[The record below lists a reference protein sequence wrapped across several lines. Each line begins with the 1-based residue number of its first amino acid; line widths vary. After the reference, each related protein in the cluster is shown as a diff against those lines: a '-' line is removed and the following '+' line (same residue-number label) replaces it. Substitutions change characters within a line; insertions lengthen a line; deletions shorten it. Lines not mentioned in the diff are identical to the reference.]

1 MGRIDLCSEGHS
13 RCSTTTGGRT
23 MKRKSDTYIAI
34 YKEYRKERELE
45 LIDLRAEVRELK
57 RMIEFL
63 CKKVFE

>member
-1 MGRIDLCSEGHS
+1 
-13 RCSTTTGGRT
+13 

-34 YKEYRKERELE
+34 YKKYKEERELE

>member
-1 MGRIDLCSEGHS
+1 
-13 RCSTTTGGRT
+13 
-23 MKRKSDTYIAI
+23 MKRQTDTYIAI
-34 YKEYRKERELE
+34 YNKYRQEREQE

>member
-1 MGRIDLCSEGHS
+1 
-13 RCSTTTGGRT
+13 

-34 YKEYRKERELE
+34 YKKYREEREEE

-57 RMIEFL
+57 RLVEFL

>member
-1 MGRIDLCSEGHS
+1 
-13 RCSTTTGGRT
+13 

-34 YKEYRKERELE
+34 YKKYREERELE

-63 CKKVFE
+63 CKEVFE